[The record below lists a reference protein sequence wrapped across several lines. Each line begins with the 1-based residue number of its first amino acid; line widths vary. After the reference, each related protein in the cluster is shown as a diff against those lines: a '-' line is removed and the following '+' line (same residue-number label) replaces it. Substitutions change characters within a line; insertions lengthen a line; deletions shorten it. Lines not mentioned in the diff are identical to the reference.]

1 MLLRRLITRLLA
13 MSIIAGLAFAPL
25 AVPAAAKALAAAG
38 MVDHMAGMSSMSA
51 DMPCCPGEQNSK
63 DCQDCPLI
71 AICMLKTVQAG
82 PSLTAAMSLR
92 HAVRTTHSVRD
103 DILADGLNRPPPDHP
118 PRFLA

>member
-13 MSIIAGLAFAPL
+13 ISIIAGLAFAPL
-25 AVPAAAKALAAAG
+25 AVPAAAKALTAAG
-38 MVDHMAGMSSMSA
+38 MADHMAGMSSMSA
-51 DMPCCPGEQNSK
+51 DMPCCPDKQNSK

-82 PSLTAAMSLR
+82 PLLTAAMPLR

-103 DILADGLNRPPPDHP
+103 DVLADGLNRPPPDHP
-118 PRFLA
+118 PRYLA